1 MKTFEESLKELE
13 QLVADMESGSMGLED
28 MVKAFERGQ
37 ELVKSC
43 TDRLNEVERRIEVI
57 RKKADG
63 SADTTVPLPPMSE

>member
-28 MVKAFERGQ
+28 MVKAFEQGQ

-63 SADTTVPLPPMSE
+63 SADTAVPLPPMSE